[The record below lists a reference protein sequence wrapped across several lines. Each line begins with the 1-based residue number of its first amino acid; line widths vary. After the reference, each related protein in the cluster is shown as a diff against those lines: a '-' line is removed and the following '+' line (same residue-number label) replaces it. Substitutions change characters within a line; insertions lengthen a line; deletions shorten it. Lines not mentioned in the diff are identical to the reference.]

1 MRKGTTPRAGPP
13 LGRGYFACGEGVSG
27 SGRSPRLGAG
37 RFGWAT
43 LGCAGVGGKGV
54 AVGSGSVSGRVSAH
68 SQNRIENS
76 FSFSKSVYNLQTNL
90 NSIQI

>member
-1 MRKGTTPRAGPP
+1 VAASLGQAGF
-13 LGRGYFACGEGVSG
+13 R
-27 SGRSPRLGAG
+27 
-37 RFGWAT
+37 WAA

-54 AVGSGSVSGRVSAH
+54 AVGLCSVSSRVSAH